1 MATRSLGVLT
11 LDLIA
16 RTAGLVSGMTAGER
30 QVDKSTKKIKNSF
43 DKLKS
48 QLTTF
53 AAGLGVAAAI
63 RAIVANTIES
73 ENAVRQLEARIKST
87 GAAAGLSSDQLQSFA
102 TELQKITTFGDDA
115 ILAMQGVLLTFT
127 SIKGDVFKDAT
138 RAILDLSIAMGQDL
152 QSSAVQLGKALNDP
166 VKGITALSKIGVAFT
181 EDQKK
186 LIKAFV
192 EVGDVASAQRVILN
206 ELRVE
211 FGGAAEAAS
220 NTFGGALTQ
229 LQNAFGDLLE
239 GKGGVNDATAAIKEL
254 TALLQE
260 PQTVAAA
267 EALTR
272 ALITGFSGVAK
283 ALRETVGLMKF
294 VGEEIA
300 ATFNGIAS
308 DDIVRLEQQL
318 EKLQDFRRKGIFD
331 EDWLNRLRLFGENGL
346 VEWYSDADLDKA
358 IAEIQKKIKDYY
370 ANATPPPVI
379 PAPRGGGGGGGG
391 GDIPPP
397 PTVSPVREIKM
408 KVAKIDRTEMQK
420 FYDELHQ
427 LTRTQEEQAIRSYHE
442 QKAALDELWE
452 AGIAGA
458 EEGITSVETYNAR
471 LKEIQDELLPEF
483 EVTVKKLPEVVGRA
497 FGELHDFMRAAAYG
511 FENIIADSLINGFD
525 GGAKGI
531 LKSFGQLMAQLIAQ
545 AVAADLAKRIFGA
558 AAGGEGTGWIGM
570 IAAAFGGAK
579 ASGGPVRA
587 GVPYLVGERGPE
599 LIVPSSAATVIPA
612 GRFGSQTNYITLT
625 VETPTGRVPM
635 ETQQQLGNR
644 LMRSLAEAR
653 RRNG

>member
-16 RTAGLVSGMTAGER
+16 RTAGFQRGMTAAER
-30 QVDKSTKKIKNSF
+30 QVDKSTKRIKQTLSSW
-43 DKLKS
+43 KGAIAGA
-48 QLTTF
+48 F
-53 AAGLGVAAAI
+53 AGIGFATAV

-87 GAAAGLSSDQLQSFA
+87 GAAAGLSSEQLQTFA
-102 TELQKITTFGDDA
+102 TELQKVTTFGDDA

-127 SIKGDVFKDAT
+127 SIKGDVFRDAT

-220 NTFGGALTQ
+220 NTFGGALAQ

-239 GKGGVNDATAAIKEL
+239 GKGGVNDATTAIKEL
-254 TALLQE
+254 TALLQD

-267 EALTR
+267 EALTS
-272 ALITGFSGVAK
+272 ALIRSFAGVTK
-283 ALRETVGLMKF
+283 AIRGTVDVMKF

-300 ATFNGIAS
+300 ATFHGVAS
-308 DDIVRLEQQL
+308 DDVVRLEQQL
-318 EKLQDFRRKGIFD
+318 EELQEFRRKGIFD
-331 EDWLNRLRLFGENGL
+331 EDWLDRLRFFGKDGF
-346 VEWYSDADLDKA
+346 VEWFSDADLDKA

-370 ANATPPPVI
+370 ANATPPPII
-379 PAPRGGGGGGGG
+379 PVPGSGGGGGGN
-391 GDIPPP
+391 PPP
-397 PTVSPVREIKM
+397 PPPIVSPVREIKI
-408 KVAKIDRTEMQK
+408 KVAKIEDTETERFWK
-420 FYDELHQ
+420 ELDAA
-427 LTRTQEEQAIRSYHE
+427 TRTQEENALRSFHE
-442 QKAALDELWE
+442 QKEALETLWD
-452 AGIAGA
+452 AGLL
-458 EEGITSVETYNAR
+458 SVEQYNAR
-471 LKEIQDELLPEF
+471 LKEINDELLPDF

-497 FGELHDFMRAAAYG
+497 FGELNDFMRGAAYG
-511 FENIIADSLINGFD
+511 FENIIADSLISGFE
-525 GGAKGI
+525 GGARGI

-558 AAGGEGTGWIGM
+558 AAGGEGTGWLGM
-570 IAAAFGGAK
+570 LAGAFGFGKK

-587 GVPYLVGERGPE
+587 GMPYLVGEAGPE

-612 GRFGSQTNYITLT
+612 GRFGSQNNYITLT
-625 VETPTGRVPM
+625 VQTPTGRVPM
-635 ETQQQLGNR
+635 ETQQQMGNR
-644 LMRSLAEAR
+644 LARALGEAR